1 MAAATAT
8 AQTGAMVMTKGRI
21 VSLFECETRSN
32 ARKTMTVPYS
42 RRMNATITAH
52 VTPGLVATY
61 LDRRRS
67 TERRPGPV
75 RHRLSATVPSSSEN
89 S

>member
-32 ARKTMTVPYS
+32 ARKTMTVP
-42 RRMNATITAH
+42 
-52 VTPGLVATY
+52 
-61 LDRRRS
+61 
-67 TERRPGPV
+67 
-75 RHRLSATVPSSSEN
+75 
-89 S
+89 

>member
-32 ARKTMTVPYS
+32 ARKTMSVPYS
-42 RRMNATITAH
+42 RRMNANTTAVH
-52 VTPGLVATY
+52 RSVFTVGQDVA
-61 LDRRRS
+61 
-67 TERRPGPV
+67 
-75 RHRLSATVPSSSEN
+75 
-89 S
+89 